1 MGKAHSIKGPIQA
14 QTFFPSL
21 IHVLLCIFLR
31 GNEINKEKIFSTQT
45 RNNLPLPWR
54 ELQLPLSLHL
64 TASFTVP
71 PFHLSPPFF
80 HCAFSP
86 KHPRPLLF
94 QVSPPS
100 PFNYVG
106 INTKMTTLL
115 FLLLLLLFFLQGFM
129 LCLVMISKWA
139 PTLKLMGLL
148 GES

>member
-14 QTFFPSL
+14 QTFFPYL
-21 IHVLLCIFLR
+21 YTTLYFLR
-31 GNEINKEKIFSTQT
+31 GNEINKEKNLLCPNQKQ
-45 RNNLPLPWR
+45 LPLPWR

-86 KHPRPLLF
+86 KHHRPPLF

-100 PFNYVG
+100 LFNHVG
-106 INTKMTTLL
+106 IKTKMTTLL